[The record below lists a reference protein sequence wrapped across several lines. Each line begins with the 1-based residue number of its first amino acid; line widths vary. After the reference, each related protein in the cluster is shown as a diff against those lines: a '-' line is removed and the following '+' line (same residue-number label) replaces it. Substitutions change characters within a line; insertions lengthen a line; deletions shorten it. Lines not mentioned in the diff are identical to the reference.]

1 MNYHVSSY
9 TYNKKVYDAKNKS
22 AEREERHLMNMYV
35 RDECLMIYLETL
47 RTGRKIQWTWECG
60 WLPQRHS
67 DREIRSQTET
77 GVGLGAGVQ
86 GGGQ

>member
-35 RDECLMIYLETL
+35 RDECLMIYLETQ
-47 RTGRKIQWTWECG
+47 I
-60 WLPQRHS
+60 
-67 DREIRSQTET
+67 
-77 GVGLGAGVQ
+77 
-86 GGGQ
+86 